1 MQMKAFQQAEVGCWQ
16 RDTGSGCS
24 QVLAESENPPG
35 AGKEVP
41 GVVGREVATP
51 PQPPFTCSLVCP
63 FSCLLSALMENHTQN
78 SEVNF
83 PHLSRLSRYPMLSGP
98 PLQRFSDLFFILHRL
113 AIVQVQS
120 RTIPYSWL
128 PTLSSQSKP
137 CLHLYASFQVLQEN
151 LCSSTP
157 LLILPGRNGHLPS
170 VPTAAVLFSF

>member
-1 MQMKAFQQAEVGCWQ
+1 MQVRAAPKCWLRVKIHQ
-16 RDTGSGCS
+16 KLVKKS
-24 QVLAESENPPG
+24 Q
-35 AGKEVP
+35 
-41 GVVGREVATP
+41 GVMGREVATP
-51 PQPPFTCSLVCP
+51 PAPSVCP

-83 PHLSRLSRYPMLSGP
+83 PHLSRLSRYPVLSGP

-113 AIVQVQS
+113 ATVQAQS

-128 PTLSSQSKP
+128 PTLCSQSKP

-157 LLILPGRNGHLPS
+157 LPSRNGHLPS
-170 VPTAAVLFSF
+170 VPTATVLFSFRGRHLSFYGSVSHLWTHLSR